1 VTGQSEP
8 VMPGFRSQA
17 SSIEVRTENTAVV
30 VTIPPG
36 AELDESEAKAV
47 NEQFLS
53 RVRDDDDVTGALT
66 VLRTENPL
74 SGEVFEQVAEA
85 AAAGAEHGVSRWAV
99 VVDER
104 VKGMAFSSQLEGLET
119 ELFEDEQPA
128 LNWLHEA

>member
-8 VMPGFRSQA
+8 VMPGFRSQT

-47 NEQFLS
+47 NEQFMS
-53 RVRDDDDVTGALT
+53 RVRDDGVTGALT

-119 ELFEDEQPA
+119 ELFEDKQPA